1 MELFFRL
8 SAYPLDFGGRAH
20 RLGENV
26 KNIARGKLYAVH
38 TFLAHGRHPLPG
50 TTPFL
55 DSVGLGENGGFA
67 EYLVVDAANLVVVV
81 SAFL

>member
-1 MELFFRL
+1 MN
-8 SAYPLDFGGRAH
+8 SVGRH

-38 TFLAHGRHPLPG
+38 DFLAHGGHPLPG
-50 TTPFL
+50 ATPFL

-67 EYLVVDAANLVVVV
+67 EYLVFDAANLVVVV
-81 SAFL
+81 GAFF